1 VGDGCRAAARVTG
14 GAADQACVA
23 PAWATARGATVAQTT
38 MGGAAARTCAT
49 AAPAMTDG
57 AVARATTGR
66 EVTKVYEG
74 GGVAAPDSIAD
85 EFFRYDYQ
93 TIVASETVED
103 ASPDALQRVFALQ
116 SDKCDTPDRT
126 G

>member
-66 EVTKVYEG
+66 EVTKVSTVWRCRPGLYSRWIFPLRL
-74 GGVAAPDSIAD
+74 PDNCSI
-85 EFFRYDYQ
+85 R
-93 TIVASETVED
+93 
-103 ASPDALQRVFALQ
+103 
-116 SDKCDTPDRT
+116 DR
-126 G
+126 